1 MSKLTTMYEKLT
13 PDERLS
19 AFIDAAARRD
29 GEEMD
34 RLNATCPR
42 KTYSMEDWNYVRGK
56 NKAIMLAS
64 ALHGDAARIGL
75 AACFGLGLTFAE
87 DNEMAEKGE
96 KVLSNSVRRYKA
108 KMAAFERFCD
118 QAGLSA
124 DALQKAIGEGGSPAM
139 ELVISVSDEVDPVE
153 PTEEEIRRELDPLL
167 EVWEA
172 CV

>member
-13 PDERLS
+13 PDERLR

-34 RLNATCPR
+34 RLNDTCPR
-42 KTYSMEDWNYVRGK
+42 KTYTMEDWRYVHRK
-56 NKAIMLAS
+56 NKAFMLTT
-64 ALHGDAARIGL
+64 ALHGDAARLGF
-75 AACFGLGLTFAE
+75 AAYFGLGLTFAE

-108 KMAAFERFCD
+108 KMTAFGRFCD

-124 DALQKAIGEGGSPAM
+124 DALRKAIGEEGLPAM
-139 ELVISVSDEVDPVE
+139 DLVISVSDEVDPVE

-167 EVWEA
+167 EVWGN
-172 CV
+172 CD

>member
-34 RLNATCPR
+34 RLNETCPR
-42 KTYSMEDWNYVRGK
+42 KTYIMEDIGYNQRKHW
-56 NKAIMLAS
+56 AIQITS
-64 ALHGDAARIGL
+64 ALYGDAARIGL

-108 KMAAFERFCD
+108 KMAAFGRFCEW
-118 QAGLSA
+118 AGLSA
-124 DALQKAIGEGGSPAM
+124 DSMRKAIGETGSLPM
-139 ELVISVSDEVDPVE
+139 ELVVSVSDEVDPVE
-153 PTEEEIRRELDPLL
+153 PTEEEIERELASLRDS
-167 EVWEA
+167 WHF
-172 CV
+172 

>member
-29 GEEMD
+29 GDEMD
-34 RLNATCPR
+34 RLNDTCPR
-42 KTYSMEDWNYVRGK
+42 KTYTIEDWSYVRGK
-56 NKAIMLAS
+56 QKAFALTS
-64 ALHGDAARIGL
+64 AIHGDAARLGF

-87 DNEMAEKGE
+87 DEGMADKGE
-96 KVLSNSVRRYKA
+96 QLLSKAVCRYKA

-124 DALQKAIGEGGSPAM
+124 DALRKAIGEEDSPAM
-139 ELVISVSDEVDPVE
+139 DLIISVSDEVAPVE
-153 PTEEEIRRELDPLL
+153 PTEEEVTRELEPLL
-167 EVWEA
+167 GVWGKN
-172 CV
+172 